1 MSRFSPD
8 SRWFTIASWSLTGL
22 IVILAMGFAFW
33 KLNGRANAAPVAT
46 SIANT
51 PTPPSVISGAEV
63 LPALNT
69 AQQSIDSIRRKL
81 ILNTNIPEDRPRYE
95 TIQHTVAR
103 GDSIFAIA
111 QEFNIKPET
120 VLWANYETLN
130 DSPDSI
136 RVGQVLNVPPVDGV
150 YYQWKEGDTLESVAF
165 EFEVKC

>member
-1 MSRFSPD
+1 MSRLSPD

-51 PTPPSVISGAEV
+51 PTPLSVISGSEV

-69 AQQSIDSIRRKL
+69 AQETIDSIRRKL
-81 ILNTNIPEDRPRYE
+81 TLKTNIPEDRPRYQ
-95 TIQHTVAR
+95 TVQHTVAR
-103 GDSIFAIA
+103 GDSIFGIA
-111 QEFNIKPET
+111 QDFNIKPET

-130 DSPDSI
+130 DSPDSL
-136 RVGQVLNVPPVDGV
+136 RVGQVLNVPPV
-150 YYQWKEGDTLESVAF
+150 
-165 EFEVKC
+165 